1 MKAWKKFEAD
11 SAAIFG
17 GKRHWANSGE
27 REDFET
33 PWAVGQCKLVKALSL
48 DALSK
53 LAEEMEAAGLTKK
66 KLGVVCVKVRRGRGC
81 QSAPLVVMTFRQFEH
96 WFTTKGVT
104 HGQAEGGNDAAVPVV
119 AAG

>member
-33 PWAVGQCKLVKALSL
+33 PWAVGQCKLIRALSL
-48 DALSK
+48 NALTD
-53 LAEEMEAAGLTKK
+53 LAEEMEAAGQRKG
-66 KLGVVCVKVRRGRGC
+66 KLGVVCVKVRRGMGYP
-81 QSAPLVVMTFRQFEH
+81 SAPLVVMTFRQFEH
-96 WFTTKGVT
+96 WFTTKGGT
-104 HGQAEGGNDAAVPVV
+104 HGQAEGGDEGAVPVV